1 MTEFSAPLTK
11 RSVDPFLIALGL
23 LLMIVSGY
31 SIWSTS
37 YKLQTSILA
46 SGKIVTCHGGCK
58 YKSPDDYFWLGAYN
72 NLPVMD
78 KSMVFTPSQST
89 ATIILNSGTKLT
101 LYPNSLV
108 RITSNKKGS
117 TIDII
122 EGKIN
127 FDKIIQSTNDKIM
140 LKGKEMEMPTS
151 NEKAV
156 AEISAEPELLEIK
169 APEMVFLRGSSIL
182 VPVEIQK
189 GKGPFRAHLEGV
201 EKEEESASHR
211 TEFSHPVHKPGI
223 YTLKVTGDS
232 GVFATKLLN
241 VIDLR
246 LPELIVPKSGDHL
259 YSKSFRPQGEFDPEQ
274 TEFSLT
280 RENNTVFKGLMKSLP
295 TDLPPGNYQISARKA
310 SGNVFGDW
318 SSPVSFYLVTSK
330 IPQIDIS
337 NGAVFFEK
345 VRLRWKKIMP
355 VPHILTIR
363 NIITKEELKVTLV
376 EESFDYVPKLSGKF
390 SWSVGPLLIDGFNEK
405 VESLAFTFIDLST
418 FLIEPSD
425 RKQFLTSDLKES
437 IEFKWLPIEDANL
450 SLSLEL
456 KNEKRKSYYTVTGE
470 DSFLVELPNVKDYKW
485 RLVFKTIDGEFS
497 TPERSFQ
504 IEPPPPAAPIREDE
518 IIFKE

>member
-11 RSVDPFLIALGL
+11 RSVDPYLIALGL

-37 YKLQTSILA
+37 YKVQKSILA
-46 SGKIVTCHGGCK
+46 TGKIVTCHGGCK

-78 KSMVFTPSQST
+78 KSMVFTPSMSS

-117 TIDII
+117 TVDII

-127 FDKIIQSTNDKIM
+127 FDKIIPNTNDKIM
-140 LKGKEMEMPTS
+140 LKGKEMELSKS

-169 APEMVFLRGSSIL
+169 APEIVLLRGSSVL
-182 VPVEIQK
+182 VPIEIQK
-189 GKGPFRAHLEGV
+189 GNGPFRAHLEGV
-201 EKEEESASHR
+201 DTEEESASDR
-211 TEFSHPVHKPGI
+211 AMFSHQVQKPGI
-223 YTLKVTGDS
+223 FTLKVTGDS

-241 VIDLR
+241 VVDLR
-246 LPELIVPKSGDHL
+246 VPELIVPKIGDHL
-259 YSKSFRPQGEFDPEQ
+259 YSKSFRPQGEFDPHQ

-280 RENNTVFKGLMKSLP
+280 RENNIVFKGLIQSFP
-295 TDLPPGNYQISARKA
+295 IDLPVGNYQISARKF
-310 SGNVFGDW
+310 SGKALGDW
-318 SSPVSFYLVTSK
+318 SLPVSFNLVTTK
-330 IPQIDIS
+330 KPQIDIS
-337 NGAVFFEK
+337 NGTVFFDK
-345 VRLRWKKIMP
+345 VRLRWKKTLP
-355 VPHILTIR
+355 VPHNLTII
-363 NIITKEELKVTLV
+363 NMITKEELKLTLV
-376 EESFDYVPKLSGKF
+376 EDFFDYVPKLSGKY
-390 SWSVGPLLIDGFNEK
+390 SWSVGPLLIDGLNEK
-405 VESLAFTFIDLST
+405 VEPLAFTFIDLST
-418 FLIEPSD
+418 YLIEPGD
-425 RKQFLTSDLKES
+425 RKQFLSSDLKEN
-437 IEFKWLPIEDANL
+437 IEFKWLPIADANL

-456 KNEKRKSYYTVTGE
+456 RNEKRKSNYTVTGK
-470 DSFLVELPNVKDYKW
+470 DSFLVELPNVSDYKW
-485 RLVFKTIDGEFS
+485 RLVFKTIDGQVS
-497 TPERSFQ
+497 TPERSFK